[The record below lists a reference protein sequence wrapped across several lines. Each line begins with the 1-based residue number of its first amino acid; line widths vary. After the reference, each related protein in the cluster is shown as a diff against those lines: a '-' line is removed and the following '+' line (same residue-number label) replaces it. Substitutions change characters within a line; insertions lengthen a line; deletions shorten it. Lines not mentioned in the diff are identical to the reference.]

1 MSQARPVRTLNPE
14 VARKIA
20 AGEVIDRPNAIIREL
35 MDNSIDAGA
44 SSITVEISGGGIDKI
59 RIIDDGSGM
68 TPEDL
73 QNCARP
79 HATSKIESEIDLMN
93 LSTLGFR
100 GEALA
105 SIAAVA
111 RLSIQSGG
119 YKMRASI
126 TEDHIIEAVAPIKGT
141 IVQSEGLFENFPARR
156 QFLKRPATEG
166 IMCRNTFIEKAL
178 ARPDIAFRFVTD
190 GETKLNLPAGQS
202 IKERF
207 VMANNYSEGPELFY
221 EFSQSSGGENPE
233 WSFTVVIGEPAV
245 SRTNKKEIFIYAN
258 GRRIQEYSLVQAVEY
273 GGQGFFPN
281 GTYPVAAVFVQVRPD
296 LIDFNI
302 HPAKREARFSDIS
315 ALHHGLSSSIRTF
328 FHQYTYSN
336 FKEDKPAD
344 EEREQEFNFTPEIPN
359 TNSESPVTASDPVY
373 EKHISYKTS
382 ETKAEALSDFRSKY
396 LGIKSSG
403 LSGNGGAAGN
413 RSSTANYSTTR
424 NLAEQALAAAAG
436 SGGKENEAASS
447 LSSETQKI
455 RYIGPCLGTFLLAEK
470 NNSLYIIDQHAAHE
484 RILFDRLMSS
494 QGNAPRQ
501 PLLIPYKIKT
511 ESKTQD
517 NQLEK
522 LKAELNRIGFET
534 EHSSDGLWEIKT
546 IPDRWTGTE
555 YDLRTLLFVKQV
567 EPKEIIRS
575 IAAMTACKAAV
586 KDGYVLDDITA
597 TRLVEQAFTLE
608 DPHCPHGRPIYTV
621 ISRDKLFELVK
632 RT

>member
-1 MSQARPVRTLNPE
+1 MSHAKPVRTLNPE

-44 SSITVEISGGGIDKI
+44 SSITVEISSGGIDKI

-68 TPEDL
+68 TQEDL

-359 TNSESPVTASDPVY
+359 TNSESPVTASEPVY

-396 LGIKSSG
+396 FGIKSSG

-436 SGGKENEAASS
+436 SGGKENEAAST
-447 LSSETQKI
+447 LSSKTQKI

-567 EPKEIIRS
+567 EPNEIIRS

>member
-1 MSQARPVRTLNPE
+1 MSHAKPVRTLNPE

-44 SSITVEISGGGIDKI
+44 SSITVEISSGGIDKI

-68 TPEDL
+68 THEDL

-436 SGGKENEAASS
+436 SGGKENEAAST
-447 LSSETQKI
+447 LSSKTQKI

-484 RILFDRLMSS
+484 RILFDSLMSS

>member
-1 MSQARPVRTLNPE
+1 MSKARPVRTLNPE

-68 TPEDL
+68 TQEDL

-79 HATSKIESEIDLMN
+79 HATSKIESEVDLMN

-190 GETKLNLPAGQS
+190 GETKLDLPAGQS

-245 SRTNKKEIFIYAN
+245 SRSNKKEIFIYAN

-359 TNSESPVTASDPVY
+359 TNSVSPVTASDSVY

-436 SGGKENEAASS
+436 SGGKENEAVSA

>member
-1 MSQARPVRTLNPE
+1 MSHAKPVRTLNPE

-44 SSITVEISGGGIDKI
+44 SSITVEISSGGIDKI

-68 TPEDL
+68 TQEDL

-190 GETKLNLPAGQS
+190 GETKLDLPAGQS

-221 EFSQSSGGENPE
+221 EFSQSSGGEKPE

-359 TNSESPVTASDPVY
+359 TNSESSVTASEPVY

-403 LSGNGGAAGN
+403 LSGNGGATGN

-424 NLAEQALAAAAG
+424 NLAEQALAAAAD
-436 SGGKENEAASS
+436 SGGKENEAASA
-447 LSSETQKI
+447 LSNETQKI

-484 RILFDRLMSS
+484 RILFDRLMST

>member
-1 MSQARPVRTLNPE
+1 MSHAKPVRTLNPE

-68 TPEDL
+68 TQEDL

-126 TEDHIIEAVAPIKGT
+126 TEDHIIEAVTPIKGT

-359 TNSESPVTASDPVY
+359 TNSESPVTASEPVY

-396 LGIKSSG
+396 FGIKSSG

-436 SGGKENEAASS
+436 SGGKENETAPA
-447 LSSETQKI
+447 LSSETQEI